1 MKRKFILIILLLAGV
16 SLTYTACKKS
26 SNKPTVDAKTVSS
39 QIALNLAQT
48 LYGGLG
54 GFDISNGLS
63 ATASINRKQLMAKR
77 QQMILKLNGGKQI
90 NDIGSDISCG
100 LTADTTLNYSVT
112 DNGVSESIAG
122 TLGFTFLCTNN
133 VFSGFNIHDNLTI
146 TAKNTTLSGTY
157 KLIENLTAQAQDPT
171 NVNSSITL
179 GGTFSMSDNIS
190 YVNPKSTTS
199 EAYSYNFSTPLL
211 IDSSGNI
218 DSGACSFTTSGSNAS
233 GTWNYSGTV
242 TFLGNNNVKIV
253 INGASYTVNLQTGT
267 VS

>member
-1 MKRKFILIILLLAGV
+1 MKSKLILIILLLAGV

-26 SNKPTVDAKTVSS
+26 SSKPTLDAKTVSS

-54 GFDISNGLS
+54 GFDISDGLS

-77 QQMILKLNGGKQI
+77 QQMIQKLSGKQI
-90 NDIGSDISCG
+90 NDTGDDILCG
-100 LTADTTLNYSVT
+100 ASEDTTLNYSATVDGT
-112 DNGVSESIAG
+112 SATIVG
-122 TLGFTFLCTNN
+122 TLGFTFICTNDE
-133 VFSGFNIHDNLTI
+133 FSGFNIHDNLTVGEKSAQL
-146 TAKNTTLSGTY
+146 TATY
-157 KLIENLTAQAQDPT
+157 KLNENLTAQA
-171 NVNSSITL
+171 VNSSDINSSFTL

-199 EAYSYNFSTPLL
+199 ESYSYNFTTPLL
-211 IDSSGNI
+211 IDDSGDI
-218 DSGACSFTTSGSNAS
+218 DSGVASFTTSGSNAS

-242 TFLGNNNVKIV
+242 TFELNNMVKIT
-253 INGASYTVNLQTGT
+253 INGTTYNVNLQTGT

>member
-1 MKRKFILIILLLAGV
+1 MKRKLILIILLLAGV

-26 SNKPTVDAKTVSS
+26 SSKPTIPAKTISS

-54 GFDISNGLS
+54 GFDISDGLS

-90 NDIGSDISCG
+90 NDIGDDISCG
-100 LTADTTLNYSVT
+100 LTADTTLNYSVSE
-112 DNGVSESIAG
+112 DGVSETIAG

-146 TAKNTTLSGTY
+146 TASNSTLSGTY
-157 KLIENLTAQAQDPT
+157 KLNESLTAQSQDPT
-171 NVNSSITL
+171 NENSSYTL
-179 GGTFSMSDNIS
+179 GGTFSMSDNLS
-190 YVNPKSTTS
+190 YVNPKSTTT
-199 EAYSYNFSTPLL
+199 EAYSYNFTTPLL

-218 DSGACSFTTSGSNAS
+218 DSGACTFTTSGSNAS

-242 TFLGNNNVKIV
+242 VFLANYNVKIT
-253 INGASYTVNLQTGT
+253 INGTSYNVNLQTGT